1 MVQQD
6 SIQDYYRALIAA
18 EAAGGEPELLLL
30 RGLLPTGGVAVDVG
44 ANRGVYAFALSE
56 IAREV
61 HAFEPNPD
69 FAHLARHMLAGRA
82 VVHAVALSNTTGRA
96 TLFVPIAEDGS
107 ELHLAGSL
115 KNTHRQF
122 AQQRVIDTPVKTLDS
137 YHLRDVTFIKVDVE
151 GTELEVLEGAR
162 STIASDRPVL
172 LLELLS
178 GTHSAPLAITREVCD
193 SYGYDA
199 FVVHGSERLDA
210 LETIGALG
218 TNSTWG
224 SAIATR
230 NVLFTPRPSSTLL
243 SRPLPPS

>member
-1 MVQQD
+1 MVQHGP
-6 SIQDYYRALIAA
+6 IEDYYRVLIAA
-18 EAAGGEPELLLL
+18 EAAGGEPELLML
-30 RGLLPTGGVAVDVG
+30 GALLPTGGVAIDVG
-44 ANRGVYAFALSE
+44 ANRGVYAFALSQ

-82 VVHAVALSNTTGRA
+82 VVHAVALSNASGRA
-96 TLFVPIAEDGS
+96 ALFVPIAEDGS

-115 KNTHRQF
+115 KNTHGQF

-137 YHLRDVTFIKVDVE
+137 YRMRDVTFIKVDVE
-151 GTELEVLEGAR
+151 GSELEVLEGAR
-162 STIASDRPVL
+162 ATIARDRPVL

-210 LETIGALG
+210 LQTIGALG

-224 SAIATR
+224 SGIATR
-230 NVLFTPRPSSTLL
+230 NVLFTPRPSSPVLGP
-243 SRPLPPS
+243 SLPPS